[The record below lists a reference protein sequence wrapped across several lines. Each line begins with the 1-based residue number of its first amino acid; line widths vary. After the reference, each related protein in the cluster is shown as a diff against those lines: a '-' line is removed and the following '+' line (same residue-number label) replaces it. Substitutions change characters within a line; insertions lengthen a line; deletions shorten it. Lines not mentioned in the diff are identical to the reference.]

1 MFIEGYIDR
10 EYLRMLQECGYDVV
24 WEITTR
30 QQALEKGYS
39 EFWPDLEP
47 KDTIA
52 RFFIDDDIE
61 DILTP
66 EVMTLNCKSMLPL
79 RALSTHKRLKDYA
92 VKQLRGY

>member
-10 EYLRMLQECGYDVV
+10 EYLKMLQESEYDVV

-39 EFWPDLEP
+39 EFWPEHEP

-52 RFFIDDDIE
+52 RIFIDQDVE
-61 DILTP
+61 DVLTP
-66 EVMTLNCKSMLPL
+66 EVMGLNCASMIPL
-79 RALSTHKRLKDYA
+79 MAMSANKRIKDYA
-92 VKQLRGY
+92 VKQLRG